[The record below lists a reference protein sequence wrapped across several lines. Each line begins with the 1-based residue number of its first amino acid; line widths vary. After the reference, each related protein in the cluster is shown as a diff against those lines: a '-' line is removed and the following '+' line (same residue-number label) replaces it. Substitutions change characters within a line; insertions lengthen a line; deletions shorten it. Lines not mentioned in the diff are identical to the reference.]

1 MPNLTK
7 SIIFKI
13 IFIFIFLSCSRNL
26 PEKDPSIL
34 KAVDYIRKKGVSSFG
49 MDYIKQDYPFA
60 LKYPEKDDFGKNF
73 VSAFVLS
80 ALDRKT
86 EPAIFNEIT
95 SMLTAKQGKTGLWS
109 FDDHGISTD
118 SDTTLTVLIALMHTG
133 DINKE
138 RSSLTRSS
146 IESIYKRFCGLASI
160 NNPKDHSNFKT
171 HLEPTANYLYL
182 ISYLKE
188 RIEGLDCIA
197 EEIIKRQNSDGSFSA
212 YWYPSN
218 FFATFLAV
226 RALSAYSATLKSGS
240 TQYERSGI
248 AINNAVDFLKKAIN
262 NDKGWGKESNAMDTA
277 FAIMTLGMIDT
288 AMHRD
293 IISEGVKYLKL
304 SQNADGSWNGSVIFN
319 YYYTQC
325 EYRNYP
331 EPWHDINRNLIST
344 ALALKVLRT
353 FSAI

>member
-1 MPNLTK
+1 MLNLIR
-7 SIIFKI
+7 SVIFPIIFVTA
-13 IFIFIFLSCSRNL
+13 FSCCSRTV
-26 PEKDPSIL
+26 PENDPSIS
-34 KAVDYIRKKGVSSFG
+34 KAVDYIEKKGVSSFG
-49 MDYIKQDYPFA
+49 MDYIKQDYSFA
-60 LKYPEKDDFGKNF
+60 LKYPEKSDFGKNF

-86 EPAIFNEIT
+86 EPAMFNEIV
-95 SMLTAKQGKTGLWS
+95 SMLIAKQGKTGLWS

-146 IESIYKRFCGLASI
+146 IESIYKRSCGLASI

-171 HLEPTANYLYL
+171 HLEPTANYLYF
-182 ISYLKE
+182 ISSLKE

-197 EEIIKRQNSDGSFSA
+197 DEIIKRQNSDGSFSA

-226 RALSAYSATLKSGS
+226 RALSAYRGTLKSGS
-240 TQYERSGI
+240 AQYERSGA
-248 AINNAVDFLKKAIN
+248 AIRKAADFLQKSVN

-277 FAIMTLGMIDT
+277 FAIMTLGMIDP
-288 AMHRD
+288 AMYRD
-293 IISEGVKYLKL
+293 IVSEGVRYLKQ
-304 SQNADGSWNGSVIFN
+304 SQNADGSWNSSVIFN

-325 EYRNYP
+325 ESRDCP
-331 EPWHDINRNLIST
+331 EPWHDTDRRLIST